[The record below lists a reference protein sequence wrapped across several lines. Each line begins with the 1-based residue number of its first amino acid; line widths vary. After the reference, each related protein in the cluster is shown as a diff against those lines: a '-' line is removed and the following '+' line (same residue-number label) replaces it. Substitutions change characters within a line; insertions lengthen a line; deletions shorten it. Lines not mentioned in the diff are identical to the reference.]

1 MCKSLKR
8 LKYIQHVEVP
18 VKMCIFTVTA
28 KAAKGFKG
36 LAGLDKEAVWLAPRS
51 LCTAVKNILLC
62 VYIYSCFGNLT
73 IRALMDWL
81 PLQSRWEKKNFGFWE
96 DVGRGGHNDLA
107 KGGILEFASS
117 TQGCREFASTPR
129 ERITLSLLFEA
140 LRIS

>member
-1 MCKSLKR
+1 MYLCKTLKR

-18 VKMCIFTVTA
+18 LKMCIFTVTPN
-28 KAAKGFKG
+28 AAKGFIG

-73 IRALMDWL
+73 IKALMNWL
-81 PLQSRWEKKNFGFWE
+81 PLQSWWEKKNFGFWE
-96 DVGRGGHNDLA
+96 DVGEVTMTWQR
-107 KGGILEFASS
+107 GILEFASS
-117 TQGCREFASTPR
+117 TQGFREFVSTPR
-129 ERITLSLLFEA
+129 ERLALSLLFAA